1 MRPNQTEV
9 YPVIIIGGGPC
20 GLAASY
26 YLKKYN
32 VKHIIIEKKEMLQ
45 TWKNERWDSF
55 HLISPNWMTN
65 IPGIKNNIPY
75 NNEYMSGKEIYKLLK
90 EFMDVVDPNYMDN
103 TNVNKLYK
111 EEGLYKLETDQGI
124 FHAQKVIVAVG
135 LFNQPFIP
143 PVAVELAKDIQQ
155 IHSSEYKNPNQLK
168 KGATL
173 IVGGGCSGVQIA
185 LEIKEYSKD
194 DVYLSLG
201 SIRPIPVIY
210 RNVNGMYWLNR
221 LSGFSSGKPI
231 LPYRDKDLCNE
242 NIKNVISQ
250 NLFSCLASGVK
261 LTGRLIKG
269 QGTELKFSNSL
280 CNALER
286 SNTYMRSI
294 EKRIDIEI
302 DRMALNLPNLQ
313 VDFNLKTINC
323 DNIHVIRK
331 LDMMEHDIQNIVWCT
346 GYKPDYSW
354 IMLDIF
360 DALGE
365 PELIDGYTTKEDV
378 YFCGLRLLSENKKKS
393 TFGVGLYAFAESARR
408 AVEALMANE

>member
-1 MRPNQTEV
+1 MRPNETEV

-26 YLKKYN
+26 YLKEKGI
-32 VKHIIIEKKEMLQ
+32 KHIIIEKNEMLQ

-65 IPGIKNNIPY
+65 IPGIKSRIPY
-75 NNEYMSGKEIYKLLK
+75 NNEYMSGKEIYKYLK
-90 EFMDVVDPNYMDN
+90 EFMDMVDPDYLEN
-103 TNVNKLYK
+103 TSINKLYK
-111 EEGLYKLETDQGI
+111 AESLYKLETDQGI
-124 FHAQKVIVAVG
+124 FHAQKVIVAIG

-143 PVAVELAKDIQQ
+143 PVAEELGKDIYQV
-155 IHSSEYKNPNQLK
+155 HSSQYKNPNQLK
-168 KGATL
+168 PGGTL

-185 LEIKEYSKD
+185 LEVKQHTENA
-194 DVYLSLG
+194 VYLSLG
-201 SIRPIPVIY
+201 SMRPIPVIY

-231 LPYRDKDLCNE
+231 LPYRDKDLCNK
-242 NIKNVISQ
+242 NIQNVISQ

-261 LTGRLIKG
+261 LTGRLTKG
-269 QGTELKFSNSL
+269 QGTELMFSNSL

-294 EKRIDIEI
+294 EKRIDKEI
-302 DRMALNLPNLQ
+302 KRMALNLPSLQ

-323 DNIHVIRK
+323 DNINLIQK
-331 LDMMEHDIQNIVWCT
+331 LDMIEHDIQNIIWCT

-360 DALGE
+360 NALGE
-365 PELIDGYTTKEDV
+365 PELIDGYATKEDV
-378 YFCGLRLLSENKKKS
+378 FFCGLRLLSESKEKS
-393 TFGVGLYAFAESARR
+393 TFGVGLYAFAESAKR
-408 AVEALMANE
+408 AVEALTAKR